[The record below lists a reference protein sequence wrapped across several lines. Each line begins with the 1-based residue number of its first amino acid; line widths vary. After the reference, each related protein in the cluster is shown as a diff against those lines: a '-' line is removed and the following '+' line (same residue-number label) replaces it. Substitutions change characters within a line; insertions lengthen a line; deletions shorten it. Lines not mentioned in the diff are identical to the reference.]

1 MEWRSD
7 FSNSFLGQG
16 ESCSYAPLILVDGD
30 QLTGWAEGDEGD
42 GVGVDVVVPQ
52 LLDLTQPVRIWAGY
66 GKSPRTLRRERET
79 QAGTGD
85 RAALARGG
93 AGSA

>member
-1 MEWRSD
+1 M
-7 FSNSFLGQG
+7 
-16 ESCSYAPLILVDGD
+16 LVGGD
-30 QLTGWAEGDEGD
+30 QLTGWPDGDEGD

-52 LLDLTQPVRIWAGY
+52 LLDLSQPIRIWAGY
-66 GKSPRTLRRERET
+66 GKSPELFAAKRET

-85 RAALARGG
+85 RAAPARGG